1 MYRGYKTYRHYLNA
15 KLHALSTVIC
25 GDDTV
30 IDEELARRGLKSVT
44 ELSPADAKLLHT
56 QLTEVAR
63 KVSNNVNELKSIIG
77 AGRITDRQRA
87 AIIKI
92 ARYKFNWSQEATF
105 SYILESLPGYRKKLS
120 SWEIENS
127 KLNKLYSILT
137 AKDADKIIKRLD
149 MIQKRNQKERS
160 NEQATN
166 T

>member
-15 KLHALSTVIC
+15 KLHALSAVIC

-44 ELSPADAKLLHT
+44 ELTPADAKLIHT

-87 AIIKI
+87 AIIKS
-92 ARYKFNWSQEATF
+92 AKYKINWSQEATF
-105 SYILESLPGYRKKLS
+105 SYILESLPEYRKRLS

-137 AKDADKIIKRLD
+137 TKDADKIIKRLD
-149 MIQKRNQKERS
+149 MIQKRNQKEAA
-160 NEQATN
+160 Q
-166 T
+166 